1 MSRTVENSKGVKKVY
16 TTQVNE
22 AWRRQ
27 AFVNQV
33 SNELTTLLAMLANG
47 NGYVPAEQRINEVTV
62 KIEVA
67 FPDGLTRTLVFDS

>member
-1 MSRTVENSKGVKKVY
+1 MSRTVENSEGVKKVY

-33 SNELTTLLAMLANG
+33 SNELTALLSQLANS
-47 NGYVPAEQRINEVTV
+47 NGYVPAEHQINEVTV

-67 FPDGLTRTLVFDS
+67 FPDGVTRTLVFDS